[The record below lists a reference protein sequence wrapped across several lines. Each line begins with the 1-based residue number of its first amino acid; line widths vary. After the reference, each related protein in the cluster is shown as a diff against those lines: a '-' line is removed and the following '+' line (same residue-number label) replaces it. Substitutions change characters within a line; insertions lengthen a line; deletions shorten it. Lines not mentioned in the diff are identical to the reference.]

1 MGKNNFRAHHAAI
14 GLGVG
19 VALVTVISGIASW
32 INGWHDDSDITREV
46 FGNVPGAL
54 KVAFYTVIPALI
66 IYGAIL
72 FADRMKNWERGAPD
86 NRATTRKNVKKRFE
100 DFRAGV
106 YMKTLLRE
114 PAAGVM
120 HSLIYFPF
128 LILLAVTTVLEIN
141 HQVPESLKFLHGD
154 VYRAYTLVGDVAGVL
169 FLIGVGWAILRR
181 YGPRKFRPYR
191 IRIK

>member
-1 MGKNNFRAHHAAI
+1 M
-14 GLGVG
+14 
-19 VALVTVISGIASW
+19 
-32 INGWHDDSDITREV
+32 
-46 FGNVPGAL
+46 
-54 KVAFYTVIPALI
+54 IPALI

-128 LILLAVTTVLEIN
+128 RRVITPPLVSIPSESGVTSRRRT
-141 HQVPESLKFLHGD
+141 SLTSPTKTP
-154 VYRAYTLVGDVAGVL
+154 A
-169 FLIGVGWAILRR
+169 
-181 YGPRKFRPYR
+181 
-191 IRIK
+191 